1 MNCVCFSHSY
11 FQAFRGTVKP
21 YGAFNANDDAN
32 ALQKAMKGLGT
43 DEDTIMK
50 LLTARS
56 NVQRQQ
62 IKAAYKTLF
71 GKDLVDHLKSE
82 LGGKFESLI
91 VGLMTAPIAYD
102 AELLRH
108 AIKGAGTDEKV
119 LIEILASRTP
129 DQVKEIIATYKNM
142 YDHDLEH
149 DVTGD
154 TGGHFRRMLVI
165 LLQASRQQGV
175 QEGTIE
181 SDAKA
186 LFAAGEQ
193 KFGTDEE
200 QFITILGNRS
210 AAHLQRVFAA
220 YMKLSGFEI
229 EESIQRETSGSL
241 EKILLAVVK
250 CARSVPAY
258 FAECLYHSMKGA
270 GTDDETLIRIMV
282 TRSEVDMLDIRK
294 EFRRMF
300 ATSLHAMIKGDTA
313 GDYRKSLVVFY
324 EEHLCNPAM
333 SFYAFRGTVKPYGA
347 FNANDDANALQKAM
361 KGLGTDEDT
370 IMKLLTARSNVQ
382 RQQIKAAYKTLFGK
396 DLVDHLKSEL
406 GGKFESLI
414 VGLMTAPIA
423 YDAELL
429 RHAIKGAG
437 TDEKVLI
444 EILASRTPD
453 QVKEIIATYKNM
465 YDHDLEHDVT
475 GDTGGHF
482 RRMLVILLQVRPHL
496 IIKCARSVPAY
507 FAECLYHSM
516 KGAGTDDET
525 LIRIMV
531 TRSEVDMLDIRKEF
545 RRMFAT
551 SLHAMIKGDTSGD
564 YRKCLLLLCG
574 GED

>member
-165 LLQASRQQGV
+165 LLQ
-175 QEGTIE
+175 GTIE
-181 SDAKA
+181 SDAKVESDIKLFCMFQA

-313 GDYRKSLVVFY
+313 GDYRKCLLLLS
-324 EEHLCNPAM
+324 M
-333 SFYAFRGTVKPYGA
+333 SFYVTDMLLLTVHSFCETVAGNLH
-347 FNANDDANALQKAM
+347 FCFVNIL
-361 KGLGTDEDT
+361 LGTDEDT